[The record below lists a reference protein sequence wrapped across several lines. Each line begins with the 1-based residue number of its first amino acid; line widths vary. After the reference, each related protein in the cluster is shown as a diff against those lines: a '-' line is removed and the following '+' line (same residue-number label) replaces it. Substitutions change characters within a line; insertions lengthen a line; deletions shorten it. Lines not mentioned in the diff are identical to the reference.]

1 MEKVIS
7 GDKVKEIRY
16 NDTSKAIL
24 EVELVS
30 GVVLE
35 FSGKYYHGY
44 DVTTIECGIIT
55 DSVWKSK

>member
-16 NDTSKAIL
+16 NDVKKAVL
-24 EVELVS
+24 EVELLN

-35 FSGKYYHGY
+35 FSGKYYQGY
-44 DVTTIECGIIT
+44 DVTVIECEVIVDEI
-55 DSVWKSK
+55 WESK